1 MERELSN
8 FLTYL
13 SEQRRDVD
21 SCMIAI
27 LSHGWKGNV
36 IFGTDGCL
44 DHQNCP
50 KNGTFITTDYL
61 RQLFSSSSCCA
72 MEGKPKLFIIQA
84 CRGGKS
90 VFRKKFIKCMRLC
103 VYVTCLLTCGGCS
116 LVSGIQNDTVE
127 GWLKYIDFSLH
138 FGSYCLLSFC
148 HKFRLK
154 LVSQYKPVKN
164 KV

>member
-8 FLTYL
+8 FLIGL
-13 SEQRRDVD
+13 SEQWRDVD

-44 DHQNCP
+44 DHQYRP
-50 KNGTFITTDYL
+50 ETGTFITTDDL
-61 RQLFSSSSCCA
+61 RQFFSSFTCSA

-90 VFRKKFIKCMRLC
+90 VF
-103 VYVTCLLTCGGCS
+103 
-116 LVSGIQNDTVE
+116 
-127 GWLKYIDFSLH
+127 
-138 FGSYCLLSFC
+138 
-148 HKFRLK
+148 
-154 LVSQYKPVKN
+154 
-164 KV
+164 